1 MGRYFKMTMKKWM
14 SLALVLCI
22 LAALTACG
30 NSGTKVYVQSV
41 SSLMNMGGIAPGDRF
56 GGIVVS
62 ENVAEIQ
69 KDSDKSIAELK
80 VREGDDVTEGQTL
93 FSYDTDQLQLN
104 LDKQKL
110 EQEQLQASID
120 NYTEQ
125 IKDLEKERNR
135 ASANNKLQYTV
146 QIQSLEVDLKEA
158 QLNLAAKKKEVENSE
173 HVLENAVV
181 TSPVT
186 GRVQSISENGMDNY
200 GNPLPYITI
209 QQSGSYRVKGT
220 IGELQF
226 GSIMEGARLKISS
239 RTDSNACWYGTV
251 ALIDYENPSQGS
263 QQDMYYGMGTD
274 EMTSSTKY
282 PFYVELESTDGLLL
296 GQHVYMELDA
306 GDEESAGIFVSGS
319 FIDYDEN
326 GNSFVWAENRGKL
339 EKRSVTV
346 GEYNMMND
354 TFEILGGLTEEDY
367 IAFPDHELCQVG
379 APTTHS
385 EMKVEGGEAIED
397 SVIEGAAF
405 EGAVIDGAVS
415 EDVVIAEGEVA

>member
-1 MGRYFKMTMKKWM
+1 MTMKKWI
-14 SLALVLCI
+14 SVALVLCI
-22 LAALTACG
+22 LATLTACG
-30 NSGTKVYVQSV
+30 NGGTKVYVQSI

-69 KDSDKSIAELK
+69 KDSDKSIAELL

-93 FSYDTDQLQLN
+93 FSYDTDQLQLA

-120 NYTEQ
+120 SYTDQ
-125 IKDLEKERNR
+125 IKELEKERNR
-135 ASANNKLQYTV
+135 ASGNNKLQYTI

-158 QLNLAAKKKEVENSE
+158 QLNLEAKKKEVANSE
-173 HVLENAVV
+173 KVLENAVV

-186 GRVQSISENGMDNY
+186 GRVQSISDSGVDNY

-239 RTDSNACWYGTV
+239 RTDSNAWWYGTV

-263 QQDMYYGMGTD
+263 QQDMYYGMGVD

-282 PFYVELESTDGLLL
+282 PFYVELESTEGLLL
-296 GQHVYMELDA
+296 GQHVYMELDT
-306 GDEESAGIFVSGS
+306 GDGETAGISIS
-319 FIDYDEN
+319 SAFIDYDEN
-326 GNSFVWAENRGKL
+326 GNNFVWAESRGKL
-339 EKRSVTV
+339 EKRPVTV

-354 TFEILGGLTEEDY
+354 TFEILSGLTEDDY
-367 IAFPDHELCQVG
+367 IAFPDYELCHEG

-385 EMKVEGGEAIED
+385 EMKVESGEET
-397 SVIEGAAF
+397 EGAVF
-405 EGAVIDGAVS
+405 EGA
-415 EDVVIAEGEVA
+415 VIAEGEVA

>member
-1 MGRYFKMTMKKWM
+1 MTMKKWISM
-14 SLALVLCI
+14 ALVLCI
-22 LAALTACG
+22 LATLTACG
-30 NSGTKVYVQSV
+30 NGGTKVYVQSV

-69 KDSDKSIAELK
+69 KDSDKSIAELL

-93 FSYDTDQLQLN
+93 FSYDTDQLQLA

-120 NYTEQ
+120 NYEEQ
-125 IKDLEKERNR
+125 ITDLEKERNR
-135 ASANNKLQYTV
+135 ASADNKLQYTI
-146 QIQSLEVDLKEA
+146 QIQSLQVDLKEA
-158 QLNLAAKKKEVENSE
+158 QLNLTAKEKEVSNSE
-173 HVLENAVV
+173 SVLENAVV

-226 GSIMEGARLKISS
+226 GSIMEGARLKILS
-239 RTDSNACWYGTV
+239 RIDSTACWYGTV
-251 ALIDYENPSQGS
+251 TLIDYENPSQGS
-263 QQDMYYGMGTD
+263 DQDMYYGMGVD

-282 PFYVELESTDGLLL
+282 PFYVELENTEGLLL
-296 GQHVYMELDA
+296 GQHVYMELDSGDGETA
-306 GDEESAGIFVSGS
+306 GVSISSAFILYEEDGS
-319 FIDYDEN
+319 TY
-326 GNSFVWAENRGKL
+326 VWAENRNKL
-339 EKRSVTV
+339 EKRAITL

-354 TFEILGGLTEEDY
+354 TYIILDGLTEDDY
-367 IAFPDHELCQVG
+367 IAFPDWELCQVG

-385 EMKVEGGEAIED
+385 EMKVESGEVMEET
-397 SVIEGAAF
+397 VF
-405 EGAVIDGAVS
+405 EGAVI
-415 EDVVIAEGEVA
+415 AEGGVA

>member
-1 MGRYFKMTMKKWM
+1 MTMKKWI
-14 SLALVLCI
+14 SVALVLCI
-22 LAALTACG
+22 LATLTACG
-30 NSGTKVYVQSV
+30 NGGTKVYVQSV

-69 KDSDKSIAELK
+69 KDSDKSIAELL

-93 FSYDTDQLQLN
+93 FSYDTDQLQLA

-120 NYTEQ
+120 SYTDQ
-125 IKDLEKERNR
+125 IKELEKERNR
-135 ASANNKLQYTV
+135 ASGNNKLQYTI

-158 QLNLAAKKKEVENSE
+158 QLNLEAKKKEVANSE
-173 HVLENAVV
+173 KVLENAVV

-186 GRVQSISENGMDNY
+186 GRVQSISDSGLDNY

-239 RTDSNACWYGTV
+239 RTDSNAWWYGTV

-263 QQDMYYGMGTD
+263 QQDMYYGMGVD

-282 PFYVELESTDGLLL
+282 PFYVELESTEGLLL
-296 GQHVYMELDA
+296 GQHVYMELDT
-306 GDEESAGIFVSGS
+306 GDGETAGISIS
-319 FIDYDEN
+319 SAFIDYDEN
-326 GNSFVWAENRGKL
+326 GNSFVWAESRGKL
-339 EKRSVTV
+339 EKRPVTV

-354 TFEILGGLTEEDY
+354 TFEILSGLTEEDY
-367 IAFPDHELCQVG
+367 IAFPDYELCHEG

-385 EMKVEGGEAIED
+385 EMKVESGEE
-397 SVIEGAAF
+397 VEGAVF
-405 EGAVIDGAVS
+405 EGA
-415 EDVVIAEGEVA
+415 VIAEGEVA

>member
-1 MGRYFKMTMKKWM
+1 MTMKKWM

>member
-1 MGRYFKMTMKKWM
+1 MTMKKWM

-397 SVIEGAAF
+397 SVIEGAAC

>member
-1 MGRYFKMTMKKWM
+1 MTMKKWISM
-14 SLALVLCI
+14 ALVLCV
-22 LAALTACG
+22 LATLTACG
-30 NSGTKVYVQSV
+30 SSGTKVYVQSV

-69 KDSDKSIAELK
+69 KDGDKTIAELL

-93 FSYDTDQLQLN
+93 FSYDTDQLQLT
-104 LDKQKL
+104 LDKQRL
-110 EQEQLQASID
+110 ELEQLQASID
-120 NYTEQ
+120 SFTDQ
-125 IKDLEKERNR
+125 ISDLEKERNR

-146 QIQSLEVDLKEA
+146 QIQSLQVDLKEA
-158 QLNLAAKKKEVENSE
+158 QLNLAAKEKEVANSE
-173 HVLENAVV
+173 NVLENAVV

-226 GSIMEGARLKISS
+226 GSIMEGVRLKILS
-239 RTDSNACWYGTV
+239 RIDSTACWYGTI

-263 QQDMYYGMGTD
+263 DQDMYYGVATD
-274 EMTSSTKY
+274 EMSSSTKY
-282 PFYVELESTDGLLL
+282 PFYVELENTEGLLL
-296 GQHVYMELDA
+296 GQHVYMELDTGEAEAA
-306 GDEESAGIFVSGS
+306 GVSISSAFVAYEEDGS
-319 FIDYDEN
+319 TY
-326 GNSFVWAENRGKL
+326 VWAENHNKL
-339 EKRSVTV
+339 EKRPVTL

-354 TFEILGGLTEEDY
+354 TYEILEGLTEADY
-367 IAFPDHELCQVG
+367 IAFPDGELCHEG

-385 EMKVEGGEAIED
+385 EMTVENDAMVEGTIE
-397 SVIEGAAF
+397 EGA
-405 EGAVIDGAVS
+405 
-415 EDVVIAEGEVA
+415 VIAEGEVA

>member
-1 MGRYFKMTMKKWM
+1 MTMKKWIAM
-14 SLALVLCI
+14 GLVLGI
-22 LAALTACG
+22 LVALSACG
-30 NSGTKVYVQSV
+30 NGGTKVYVQSV

-69 KDSDKSIAELK
+69 KDGDKTIKELL

-93 FSYDTDQLQLN
+93 FSYDTDQLQLA

-120 NYTEQ
+120 SYTDQ

-135 ASANNKLQYTV
+135 ASANNKLQYTI
-146 QIQSLEVDLKEA
+146 QIQSLQVDLKEA
-158 QLNLAAKKKEVENSE
+158 QLNLAAKEKEVANSE
-173 HVLENAVV
+173 NVLENAVV
-181 TSPVT
+181 TAPVT
-186 GRVQSISENGMDNY
+186 GRVQSISENGTDNM

-226 GSIMEGARLKISS
+226 GSIMEGARLKILS
-239 RTDSNACWYGTV
+239 RIDSNACWYGTV

-263 QQDMYYGMGTD
+263 NQDMYYGMGAD
-274 EMTSSTKY
+274 EMSSSTKY
-282 PFYVELESTDGLLL
+282 PFYVELENTEGLLL
-296 GQHVYMELDA
+296 GQRVYMELDG
-306 GDEESAGIFVSGS
+306 GDGETAGISIGS
-319 FIDYDEN
+319 AFIVYDED
-326 GNSFVWAENRGKL
+326 GSTYVWAENRNKL
-339 EKRSVTV
+339 EKRTVTL

-354 TFEILGGLTEEDY
+354 TYEVISGLTEDDY
-367 IAFPDHELCQVG
+367 IAFPDYELCHEG

-385 EMKVEGGEAIED
+385 EMTVETDETIED
-397 SVIEGAAF
+397 VIF
-405 EGAVIDGAVS
+405 EGA
-415 EDVVIAEGEVA
+415 VIAEGEVA